1 MAFAVVLAK
10 LVLRLM
16 TMMMEVFGIGDVFL
30 IATIIRSLLGVLRP
44 PNPLPSTPQRVPLT
58 EVVRHAVKVDFA
70 LRPNSV

>member
-44 PNPLPSTPQRVPLT
+44 PYPLPP
-58 EVVRHAVKVDFA
+58 
-70 LRPNSV
+70 